1 MPGVTVVY
9 DVGYYVI
16 FRRHKKNEGCG
27 PAHAFNRGCERE
39 HGHRERQCAP
49 LAAEIRN
56 EILRPDDSY
65 HRRSQQKGIGLQ
77 LNYL

>member
-1 MPGVTVVY
+1 MLFSEG
-9 DVGYYVI
+9 I
-16 FRRHKKNEGCG
+16 KNEGCG

-39 HGHRERQCAP
+39 HGHWERQRAP

-56 EILRPDDSY
+56 EILRTDDSH

-77 LNYL
+77 PNLYIEDRKI